1 MIDQSTDLQA
11 AHTHYERDRT
21 ALNERELEIET
32 EAISRLEKAHAAL
45 ILECRAVED
54 RCPAGET
61 GKCDDAQ
68 QDWQESRKRH
78 SA

>member
-11 AHTHYERDRT
+11 ARADLERDRT
-21 ALNERELEIET
+21 ALNQRELEIET

-54 RCPAGET
+54 RFTAAA

-68 QDWQESRKRH
+68 QDWQES
-78 SA
+78 